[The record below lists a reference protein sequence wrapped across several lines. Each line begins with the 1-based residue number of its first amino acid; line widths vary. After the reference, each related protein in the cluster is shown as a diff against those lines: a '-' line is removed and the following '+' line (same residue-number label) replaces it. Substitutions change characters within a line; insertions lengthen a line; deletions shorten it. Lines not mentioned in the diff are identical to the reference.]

1 MTEGVNN
8 NFEKRRKRIVDKK
21 EERKEIKN
29 KRKVLNG
36 RSENK

>member
-8 NFEKRRKRIVDKK
+8 NFEKRRKRIFDKK
-21 EERKEIKN
+21 EERKARKN

-36 RSENK
+36 RSEKK